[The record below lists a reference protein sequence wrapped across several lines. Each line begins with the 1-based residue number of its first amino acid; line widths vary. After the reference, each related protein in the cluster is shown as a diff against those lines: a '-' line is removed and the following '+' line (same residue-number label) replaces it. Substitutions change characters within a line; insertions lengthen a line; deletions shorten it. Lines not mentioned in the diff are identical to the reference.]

1 MNERNLKDYDDD
13 DEIDLI
19 EYLLHLKKHLWKI
32 LIFSFFIT
40 LLSVFYALSLD
51 NIYRADVLLMPVGGE
66 SGNASRIPGNLIGV
80 AQLSGIQLNVPTS
93 ADAKLEIL
101 KTRVFLRKV
110 IGENNLMP
118 LLFPGAWDSENKKWK
133 EKNKGKRPE
142 IESGIGALKNAIGIN
157 RSAKSGLVTIINDNK
172 DPKLAAEWLMLLVN
186 TLNRHLKKEVISE
199 SKANISFLEKELRK
213 TPLTEMRRTLFTII
227 EEQTRQMM
235 LAGTREDFAFKII
248 DPAVTPQSKYKPN
261 RKNIVIITAFASFML
276 AAFISLLFE
285 AYKKMK
291 RRREEEVS
299 HV

>member
-1 MNERNLKDYDDD
+1 MNERSLKDHYED

-19 EYLLHLKKHLWKI
+19 EYLLLLKKHLWEI
-32 LIFSFFIT
+32 SFFSFFIT

-51 NIYRADVLLMPVGGE
+51 NIYRADVLLMPVGE
-66 SGNASRIPGNLIGV
+66 KSSNANGIPGNLLGV

-110 IGENNLMP
+110 IEENNLMP
-118 LLFPGAWDSENKKWK
+118 LLFPEAWDSENKKWK
-133 EKNKGKRPE
+133 EKDKGKRPE
-142 IESGIGALKNAIGIN
+142 IESAIETLKNAIKIDRGG
-157 RSAKSGLVTIINDNK
+157 KSGLVTITNDNE
-172 DPKLAAEWLMLLVN
+172 DPKLAAKWLMLLVN
-186 TLNRHLKKEVISE
+186 TLNRHLKKEVIGE

-213 TPLTEMRRTLFTII
+213 TPLTEMRKTLFTII

-261 RKNIVIITAFASFML
+261 RSKIVIIAAFVSFML
-276 AAFISLLFE
+276 AAFMSLFFE

-291 RRREEEVS
+291 RRREE
-299 HV
+299 